1 VNRLER
7 AILWTT
13 PTGLVVLVAFYIFNH
28 LMQPAL
34 PSSWDYKD
42 VVTILL
48 AIVTISLTVLGILIA
63 IAAFIS
69 YQKIVDL
76 AGERAETASEQ
87 FLVSPAFQTR
97 VDLLISERMKNAQTD
112 ELEAK
117 LDVTQDNTGPGS
129 AADEPWIDP

>member
-1 VNRLER
+1 
-7 AILWTT
+7 
-13 PTGLVVLVAFYIFNH
+13 
-28 LMQPAL
+28 MQPAL